1 MSVLGPPYVTTE
13 PTGRLHHIDLE
24 SDLLAGREQRAFA
37 GVPRLPVAF
46 NWFSLRSLFALCA
59 LSLVLHALV
68 MALDRQATTTSNIL
82 IAVAFL
88 FAALGCMQRTVNG
101 PAETR
106 ILWALIASG
115 FFLSIVGQLGSTYDT
130 FLNRSQATALVP
142 DFFFLI
148 YGIPILLAISFTNAE
163 ADLKSLLWLDG
174 AQAVLAALL
183 IYLQIFSALPS
194 LGRATAISG
203 SALMNVYNVENLL
216 LAGAVTL
223 RLFGNSSEAKRRLY
237 QTLAVYLCSYAAV
250 ALVLGDLELE
260 RNMAEGLQDAFWGL
274 PCLLLLAVLAFR
286 PTGIALQQGN
296 TEPSNPSTALLLD
309 NLSPVLFTLIIV
321 IMGAR
326 IAPTHSWIGFSS
338 IVAAVALYGV
348 RAALLQSKFVRSQHE
363 LASSGLALMEA
374 VNKLRDLSIRDGLT
388 GIHNR
393 RHFDEALIAEWKRSI
408 RTEKPL
414 SLLLIDVDCFKE
426 LNDRYGH
433 PEGDEC
439 LKKIAH
445 RLAQILRRSGD
456 LLARYGG
463 EEFAAILPETSMESA
478 QLIADTMRSS
488 IEEMRIA
495 NDDSKVAPVV
505 TVSVGVCSERTRL
518 GRSAEQMLSAADV
531 ALYRAKQLGR
541 NRVQFADALHT
552 VNAAAASNV
561 NPVQRL
567 PGIVGPAEITK
578 SIPNQ

>member
-1 MSVLGPPYVTTE
+1 MRRRGAASPVDGCANVLAMSILGPRNVTTE
-13 PTGRLHHIDLE
+13 PTERLQSIDLE
-24 SDLLAGREQRAFA
+24 SGLSVEDKHGPTHTAVG
-37 GVPRLPVAF
+37 LPIGIH
-46 NWFSLRSLFALCA
+46 WFSLRSLFVLCA
-59 LSLVLHALV
+59 FSLVLHALI
-68 MALDRQATTTSNIL
+68 MAVDRQATTASNVL

-88 FAALGCMQRTVNG
+88 FAALGCVQRAVSG

-106 ILWALIASG
+106 TLWVLIASG

-130 FLNRSQATALVP
+130 FRNTQQVTALIP

-163 ADLKSLLWLDG
+163 ADLRSLLWLDG

-183 IYLQIFSALPS
+183 IYLQIFSTLPS
-194 LGRATAISG
+194 LGHATAISDT
-203 SALMNVYNVENLL
+203 ALMNVYNVENLL
-216 LAGAVTL
+216 LAVAVTL
-223 RLFGNSSEAKRRLY
+223 RLFANSSDAKRHLY
-237 QTLAVYLCSYAAV
+237 RALAVYLWSYAAV
-250 ALVLGDLELE
+250 ALALGYLELE
-260 RNMAEGLQDAFWGL
+260 RNMAEGLQDVFWGL
-274 PCLLLLAVLAFR
+274 PCLLLLAVFAFR
-286 PTGIALQQGN
+286 PVGIGLRKDNAGA
-296 TEPSNPSTALLLD
+296 SNASIALLLD

-326 IAPTHSWIGFSS
+326 IAPSHMWIGFSS

-363 LASSGLALMEA
+363 LASSGLALIDA

-393 RHFDEALIAEWKRSI
+393 RHFDEVLIAEWKRSI

-463 EEFAAILPETSMESA
+463 EEFAAILPETSWESA
-478 QLIADTMRSS
+478 QLIADTMCNS

-495 NDDSKVAPVV
+495 NEDSKVAPIV

-518 GRSAEQMLSAADV
+518 GRSAEQMLSAADA

-541 NRVQFADALHT
+541 NRVQFA
-552 VNAAAASNV
+552 
-561 NPVQRL
+561 
-567 PGIVGPAEITK
+567 
-578 SIPNQ
+578 